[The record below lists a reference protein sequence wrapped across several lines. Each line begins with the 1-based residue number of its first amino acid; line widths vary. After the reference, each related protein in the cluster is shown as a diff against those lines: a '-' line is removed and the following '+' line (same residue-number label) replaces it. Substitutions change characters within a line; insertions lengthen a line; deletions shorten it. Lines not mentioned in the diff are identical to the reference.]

1 MLNTKFALPLNSK
14 TVPSFDKT
22 WTRESIVSQRSFVLT
37 YHGQALLTYRSCSID
52 DCCHCG
58 QGSCISFQAFVGT
71 LKWQIL
77 LRIILSW
84 TQTIVSS
91 LHLSMLEVHREA
103 GLSLGTL
110 RNQCLWKQPSKSLLM
125 KDTRVNGLRWH
136 SWSTDLIQLEDQTV
150 AWTNMYQLLRWK
162 QRGRQTHQVS
172 RDSSGNQCIRA
183 VHQGTTDKQHHCCKL
198 DKNRK
203 HELTERLNC
212 NNK

>member
-1 MLNTKFALPLNSK
+1 MATNIKTNPIQFSLLHSSAEVMSNHWSQKEPHDIYFFYFTLFHPPSDVGASVMLNTKFALPLNSK

-91 LHLSMLEVHREA
+91 LHLSMLEVHCEA

-136 SWSTDLIQLEDQTV
+136 SWPTDPIQLED
-150 AWTNMYQLLRWK
+150 
-162 QRGRQTHQVS
+162 
-172 RDSSGNQCIRA
+172 
-183 VHQGTTDKQHHCCKL
+183 
-198 DKNRK
+198 
-203 HELTERLNC
+203 
-212 NNK
+212 